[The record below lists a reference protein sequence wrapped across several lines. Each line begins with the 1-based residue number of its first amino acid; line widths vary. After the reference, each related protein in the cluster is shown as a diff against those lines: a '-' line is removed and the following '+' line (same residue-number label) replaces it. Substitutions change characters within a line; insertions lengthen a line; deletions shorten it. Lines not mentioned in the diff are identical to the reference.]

1 MKYLLT
7 FALMGLLGIANIS
20 YSQEIPKGLKEI
32 MDQLQTDPKAAYGFN
47 FAKELRF
54 INPDLEFKDWFV
66 GLPIEFF
73 KLNGEALENADENSA
88 ISTLIVP
95 TGIWYVPV
103 RINKKYIYYIEVFG
117 ENSKFKS
124 IGCGDKVLGF
134 HYWDKVREKYPE
146 ESGIRPIV
154 IGLVGDK
161 FIYFP
166 DKKDGKSLFH
176 VRNPKWNDELSKITS
191 KSLDELDDNAKIIRY
206 WKDDWEKNKE
216 NRRKFLEKN
225 PDLFKDNSGGK
236 K

>member
-1 MKYLLT
+1 MTRLLT
-7 FALMGLLGIANIS
+7 LALLGILGIASIG
-20 YSQEIPKGLKEI
+20 YSQEIPDGMKKI
-32 MDQLQTDPKAAYGFN
+32 MEQLQTDPKADYGFN
-47 FAKELRF
+47 FAKEQRF
-54 INPDLEFKDWFV
+54 IESDVQFKDWFV
-66 GLPIEFF
+66 GLPIEFY
-73 KLNGEALENADENSA
+73 KLNGEALEKADGNSA
-88 ISTLIVP
+88 ISTLIAP

-103 RINKKYIYYIEVFG
+103 RISGKYIYYTEVFV
-117 ENSKFKS
+117 ENNKFKS

-154 IGLVGDK
+154 IGLVGNK

-166 DKKDGKSLFH
+166 NNKDGKSLFCA
-176 VRNPKWNDELSKITS
+176 RNPKWNDELSKITS